1 MKLLCEEDDLETI
14 DKINELALP
23 PHFHLV
29 VVPDSQPKTKPK
41 ACNYGLQL
49 ATGKYCV
56 IFDAEDR
63 PDPDQ
68 LKKALIAFSIADNV
82 VCIQASSTTS
92 TRTRTC

>member
-1 MKLLCEEDDLETI
+1 M
-14 DKINELALP
+14 NLP
-23 PHFHLV
+23 PHFQLV
-29 VVPDSQPKTKPK
+29 VVPDGQPKTKPK

-49 ATGKYCV
+49 ATGDYCV

-68 LKKALIAFSIADNV
+68 LKKAVLAFGRATTTSSA
-82 VCIQASSTTS
+82 CRPSSTTT